1 MTGSAMKSVLGRL
14 CVCAGLV
21 AGQAPRAFAQ
31 ADPNAPDPA
40 RVKVHV
46 GPVMMNPTVTFGNIG
61 IDENVFN
68 DEINPK
74 RDFTMTISP
83 KTDVWLRFL
92 GTWFNGIV
100 NENIVWY
107 QKYASERSSNSTYG
121 LSWKLPL
128 SRLTADVGA
137 SHTSTR
143 ERLGYEIDQRAAR
156 TLNNYFGAASFTF
169 LASTSL
175 DVRVTSAKTN
185 YDSTATFQ
193 QVNLADQLNVTSTA
207 IAIDLN
213 RKLTPLTT
221 LTVGLNRSHDRFTL
235 NPLRDADRTD
245 ATAALRFD
253 PVALLKGDFSVAYT
267 SYSPHSDTIPAFKGV
282 TLSAGLSY
290 TLFDV
295 TQFVFRADRGLQNSY
310 DITEPYYLQTGF
322 NLQISQQVQNHID
335 VVGRG
340 GLEHLNY
347 RDRTNAAV
355 LVPDAT
361 AFVVPNRTDT
371 VTTYGVGIGYHLGRA
386 TRLGL
391 NYDRTR
397 RSSPI
402 ELRGYERANIG
413 TSITYDF

>member
-1 MTGSAMKSVLGRL
+1 M
-14 CVCAGLV
+14 GL
-21 AGQAPRAFAQ
+21 APRVFAQ
-31 ADPNAPDPA
+31 ADPNGPDPA
-40 RVKVHV
+40 KVKVHV

-68 DEINPK
+68 ENTDPK

-83 KTDVWLRFL
+83 KTEVWLRFL
-92 GTWFNGIV
+92 GTWFTGTM
-100 NENIVWY
+100 NEDVVWY
-107 QKYASERSSNSTYG
+107 QKYASERSGNSTYG
-121 LSWKLPL
+121 LNWKLPL
-128 SRLTADVGA
+128 TKLTATLGA
-137 SHTSTR
+137 SHASTR
-143 ERLGYEIDQRAAR
+143 ERQGYEIDERAAH
-156 TLNNYFGAASFTF
+156 TVNSYFAAASFSF

-175 DVRVTSAKTN
+175 DFRITSAKTQ
-185 YDSTATFQ
+185 YDSTAIFQ
-193 QVNLADQLNVTSTA
+193 HVSLADQLDVTTTA
-207 IAIDLN
+207 LAINLN

-221 LTVGLNRSHDRFTL
+221 LTVGLNRSRDRFL
-235 NPLRDADRTD
+235 LSPLRDADRTD
-245 ATAALRFD
+245 VTAALRFD

-267 SYSPHSDTIPAFKGV
+267 SYSPHSETIPSYQGM

-310 DITEPYYLQTGF
+310 DLTQPYYLQTGF
-322 NLQISQQVQNHID
+322 NLQISQQVQTHID

-347 RDRTNAAV
+347 RDLTNVPV
-355 LVPDAT
+355 LVPAGT
-361 AFVVPNRTDT
+361 AFFVPNRTDT
-371 VTTYGVGIGYHLGRA
+371 ITTYGVGIGYHLGRA

-402 ELRGYERANIG
+402 ESRGYERANIG
-413 TSITYDF
+413 MSITYDF